1 MLLIAA
7 ALQEELKVALAL
19 CRNPQKARLRGVE
32 IWSALLGKRKIHF
45 LKTGVGPKK
54 SSISLQRALELLDVS
69 QILVIG
75 YAGALDPRL
84 KLGSLVAVDKA
95 LACKIDKSN
104 PAVENIKLERAF
116 TLSSGGSF
124 PQMEET
130 MQLPIIPGDTLTT
143 AHVWGSPIHKKVLRE
158 KFGASIVDMET
169 ASLAAVADS
178 FGIPLHCLRA
188 VSDEAGDSFLE
199 PFSYDPSAGISKR
212 AGQILRKGNPAKV
225 FREWKCN
232 TSVARVS
239 LTRFLESY
247 L

>member
-19 CRNPQKARLRGVE
+19 CRDSQKVRLRGVE
-32 IWSALLGKRKIHF
+32 VWSAFRDERRIHF
-45 LKTGVGPKK
+45 LKTGVGPRK
-54 SSISLQRALELLDVS
+54 SSISLQRALERLDVS

-84 KLGSLVAVDKA
+84 KLGSLVAVNKA
-95 LACKIDKSN
+95 LACKIDKST
-104 PAVENIKLERAF
+104 PAVEDMKLERTF
-116 TLSSGGSF
+116 TLSSGDSF
-124 PQMEET
+124 SQTEEA
-130 MQLPIIPGDTLTT
+130 MQLPVIPGDTLTT
-143 AHVWGSPIHKKVLRE
+143 AHVWGSPVHKKLLRK

-178 FGIPLHCLRA
+178 FGVPLRCLRV

-199 PFSYDPSAGISKR
+199 PFSYDPKAGISKR
-212 AGQILRKGNPAKV
+212 AGQILRKGNPAKA
-225 FREWKCN
+225 FKEWKCN